1 MFVVETTLSRP
12 INQSNRS
19 RVSFL
24 CYHALLCSTSIKTNG
39 NTRMK
44 LKNYEKERRIG
55 EHERDI
61 VNTTSE
67 VLNEHATLKTKL
79 KLF

>member
-1 MFVVETTLSRP
+1 
-12 INQSNRS
+12 
-19 RVSFL
+19 
-24 CYHALLCSTSIKTNG
+24 
-39 NTRMK
+39 MK
-44 LKNYEKERRIG
+44 FKNYKKERRIG

-61 VNTTSE
+61 VNTTRE